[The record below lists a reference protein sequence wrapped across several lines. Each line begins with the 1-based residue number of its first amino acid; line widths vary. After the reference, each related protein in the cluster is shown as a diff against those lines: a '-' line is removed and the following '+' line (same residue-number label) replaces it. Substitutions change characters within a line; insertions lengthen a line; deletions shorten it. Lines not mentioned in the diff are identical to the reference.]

1 MFVGSWSPTI
11 VTKFLSHS
19 QSGRY
24 KHISPTLPLWKSS
37 QLPLRDEKQIL
48 ALDIL
53 STVLE
58 LITFEILAAKRL
70 RLMGFDNRL
79 IFDCFSNVVNLFI
92 W

>member
-1 MFVGSWSPTI
+1 MFVGSFSPTI

-48 ALDIL
+48 PLYIL
-53 STVLE
+53 NTVL
-58 LITFEILAAKRL
+58 ITCLNICHSL
-70 RLMGFDNRL
+70 RKTNTIRDGGSTGL
-79 IFDCFSNVVNLFI
+79 
-92 W
+92 

>member
-37 QLPLRDEKQIL
+37 QLPFRDEKHNYLFQYFPIDSCL
-48 ALDIL
+48 LLERGFLLNQFAHTASEFGTYRRLD
-53 STVLE
+53 
-58 LITFEILAAKRL
+58 LINFK
-70 RLMGFDNRL
+70 
-79 IFDCFSNVVNLFI
+79 
-92 W
+92 

>member
-1 MFVGSWSPTI
+1 MFVGSFSPTI

-48 ALDIL
+48 PLDIL
-53 STVLE
+53 NTVL
-58 LITFEILAAKRL
+58 ITCFQIFIFLLL
-70 RLMGFDNRL
+70 RKTNTIIGGGSPALSTMYM
-79 IFDCFSNVVNLFI
+79 S
-92 W
+92 